1 MVVGILTI
9 ELHLPYCRSLK
20 DKRKVVKSIKEKL
33 RGRHNVSVAEVD
45 GQDTWQRSV
54 LGMAAVADRRS
65 ALESLYESIQ
75 REIESSIPGEITRAE
90 TEYL

>member
-1 MVVGILTI
+1 MVVGIFTI

-20 DKRKVVKSIKEKL
+20 DKRKVIKSLKEKL
-33 RGRHNVSVAEVD
+33 RGRHNISLAEVD

-54 LGMAAVADRRS
+54 LGLAAVADRRA
-65 ALESLYESIQ
+65 ALEALYETIS
-75 REIESSIPGEITRAE
+75 REIESSIPGEITRTE